1 MSWTKSKPG
10 PRPRSC
16 LTCQKRRKKC
26 DLGRPSCGRCLKGGH
41 ECLGYNDKPRA
52 QREGSNA
59 SDLQLALASI
69 AVPMSAIGSEILHS
83 DALNHDSGRS
93 SSSLPPNYY
102 QHVDQNRPAVSIFGS
117 ALVYSM
123 TRLTPRD
130 KNNYATDYYNQSWPH
145 DQSQLTT
152 YRHARMRGS
161 SHVTEHL
168 QSESRGQ
175 VENVHLIQALYASI
189 PPSVDATL
197 AMRREHIEL
206 VAHEH
211 HMKRLDYWLSPP
223 PTPVIN
229 HMLAAPKSI
238 WIFYQGAMLASALDR
253 NMESTMLLSNS
264 SLEGA
269 AGWLTTQLP
278 IVFLKF
284 TAIGCRSGYLALQ
297 NALPAFL
304 RLVAIDSNLHI
315 DNARGNLVTSLPRTL
330 GVPQCDLQCFVM
342 YDTIAS
348 LLLGTSPLVEY
359 DYDGECDPAS
369 HALEW
374 VHGIPVVLVEI
385 ISQVNSW
392 RAGSRVTLDDW
403 QKLERRVL
411 NWQSRLATAEGG
423 LYVNTTVKLAI
434 QEGWRHVTLIYIY
447 MGMCGV
453 SSHDE
458 RVQESISEIIR
469 LGETVD
475 NLPIGVHI
483 LPHCVIVG
491 LAAKYE
497 KHRAIVHKKLLSF
510 KGSHVWLFHG
520 LEFGRVLEHLW
531 YGVGAGGAPVT
542 WDDYVR
548 SRNAVAPI

>member
-1 MSWTKSKPG
+1 
-10 PRPRSC
+10 
-16 LTCQKRRKKC
+16 
-26 DLGRPSCGRCLKGGH
+26 
-41 ECLGYNDKPRA
+41 
-52 QREGSNA
+52 
-59 SDLQLALASI
+59 
-69 AVPMSAIGSEILHS
+69 
-83 DALNHDSGRS
+83 
-93 SSSLPPNYY
+93 
-102 QHVDQNRPAVSIFGS
+102 
-117 ALVYSM
+117 
-123 TRLTPRD
+123 
-130 KNNYATDYYNQSWPH
+130 
-145 DQSQLTT
+145 
-152 YRHARMRGS
+152 MRGS
-161 SHVTEHL
+161 SHVAAEHL

-175 VENVHLIQALYASI
+175 VENVHLVQASYASV

-197 AMRREHIEL
+197 AMRQEHIEL
-206 VAHEH
+206 VIHEH
-211 HMKRLDYWLSPP
+211 HMKRLGYWLTLP
-223 PTPVIN
+223 PTPVTN
-229 HMLAAPKSI
+229 RLLAVPKST
-238 WIFYQGAMLASALDR
+238 WIVYQGAMLASALDR
-253 NMESTMLLSNS
+253 NMESTTLLRSIDWLDKLEQELYCQYCSNS

-269 AGWLTTQLP
+269 AGWLITQIQ
-278 IVFLKF
+278 IVFVKF
-284 TAIGCRSGYLALQ
+284 TAIGCSSGYLALQ
-297 NALPAFL
+297 KALPAFL

-315 DNARGNLVTSLPRTL
+315 DNARGNLVTSFPHTL
-330 GVPQCDLQCFVM
+330 GVPQYELQSFVM

-359 DYDGECDPAS
+359 DYNGECDPAS
-369 HALEW
+369 HGFEW
-374 VHGIPVVLVEI
+374 MHGVPVVLFEI

-392 RAGSRVTLDDW
+392 RAGSRVTLEDW

-411 NWQSRLATAEGG
+411 NWQSRLAIAEGG

-497 KHRAIVHKKLLSF
+497 KHRAIIHKKLLSF
-510 KGSHVWLFHG
+510 KGNRLWLFHG
-520 LEFGRVLEHLW
+520 LDFARILEHLW

-542 WDDYVR
+542 CDDYVQ
-548 SRNAVAPI
+548 SRRAVVPGI